1 MGDELGSWSRLSV
14 GEQETGS
21 PRLSV
26 RAEETIV
33 TKTEGKRCLG
43 RVKARELTKEEMA
56 LVGGGDTFHSDLSPH
71 NFGEEGGCLG
81 CTYT

>member
-1 MGDELGSWSRLSV
+1 M
-14 GEQETGS
+14 
-21 PRLSV
+21 
-26 RAEETIV
+26 
-33 TKTEGKRCLG
+33 TKAEGKRCFG
-43 RVKARELTKEEMA
+43 RVKARELTREEMA